1 MINSQYEIIFYEKI
15 RSFFLQLFG
24 STSSLPTIEP
34 TQAIMNNPTSEL
46 LARFNI
52 SLFDTTPNPCLNLHP
67 LKPLTVNNLDTM
79 ISRYVFPIQFV
90 LGVLGNS
97 VNLVVL
103 LSAGMKNQVRVY
115 KFKSL
120 FRRLKFFN
128 RILNL
133 DSELGF

>member
-1 MINSQYEIIFYEKI
+1 MINSQYEIIVYEKI
-15 RSFFLQLFG
+15 RDFFLQLFG
-24 STSSLPTIEP
+24 STSSLPTFEP

-46 LARFNI
+46 LARFNM
-52 SLFDTTPNPCLNLHP
+52 SLDTTSNPCSNLSA

-115 KFKSL
+115 G
-120 FRRLKFFN
+120 
-128 RILNL
+128 
-133 DSELGF
+133 E